1 MNMKSEFMLRAIEL
15 AKSSTGD
22 VPVGAVIVK
31 DGQIIAQAC
40 NEREKNNDA
49 SSHAEIIAIRR
60 AGEKLKNWR
69 LSDCEMYVTLEPCP
83 MSAGAIIQSRI
94 SKVYFGAFDL
104 INGAL
109 GSKFDMR
116 TFVNSSVEVKGGI
129 MEEENTK
136 ILKQYFER
144 IR

>member
-1 MNMKSEFMLRAIEL
+1 MKPEFMLRAIEL
-15 AKSSTGD
+15 AKSSEAD

-31 DGQIIAQAC
+31 NDEIIAEAC
-40 NEREKNNDA
+40 NEREKNNDVTA
-49 SSHAEIIAIRR
+49 HAEIVAIRK
-60 AGEKLKNWR
+60 AGENLKNWR

-83 MSAGAIIQSRI
+83 MCAGAIIQSRI
-94 SKVYFGAFDL
+94 SKVYFGAFDS
-104 INGAL
+104 INGAF
-109 GSKFDMR
+109 GSKFDIR
-116 TFVNSSVEVKGGI
+116 SFINSSVEVKGGI